1 MERGAEE
8 AITIEVTGVRV
19 VTWLSTIVVTYVA
32 SLIVRICVVV
42 VSVMF
47 AFSEKD
53 CEDVQSRPRLSM
65 IPPVQAAQLKTPSI
79 LVLGQCTRTSEY
91 LD

>member
-42 VSVMF
+42 SLSCLLLVKRT
-47 AFSEKD
+47 ARTFSRD
-53 CEDVQSRPRLSM
+53 
-65 IPPVQAAQLKTPSI
+65 
-79 LVLGQCTRTSEY
+79 
-91 LD
+91 LDYQ